1 MLPQRQR
8 TAALAAALAL
18 ALGACGA
25 ATDDGSDPGATPAPT
40 STATTPPGETSSPS
54 PTEEDSVKPSPIPVP
69 DPGGSALP
77 TGPVPESIVQRPDVQ
92 AAIADHADRAGVPVE
107 DVTVEGWAEVTW
119 SDGSLGCPEPG
130 MMYTQA
136 LVPGY
141 QLILGVDGTLAS
153 YHAARDKPFSYC
165 ANPVPPTQT
174 GSTS

>member
-25 ATDDGSDPGATPAPT
+25 ATDDASGPGATPPPPQSTT
-40 STATTPPGETSSPS
+40 SPEESTSSA

-69 DPGGSALP
+69 DPGDAALP
-77 TGPVPESIVQRPDVQ
+77 TGPVPENIVQRPDVQ
-92 AAIADHADRAGVPVE
+92 AAIADHAERLDVAVE

-119 SDGSLGCPEPG
+119 SDGSIGCPEPG

-141 QLILGVDGTLAS
+141 QLVLGVDGRLAS
-153 YHAARDKPFSYC
+153 YHAARDKPFAYC
-165 ANPVPPTQT
+165 ASPMPPSQT
-174 GSTS
+174 SSSS